1 MRRRFRRANE
11 TPRAVELAEYKRGNT
26 LDTGVTHMSGPSV
39 DVARRVEDA
48 PRSVPESAY
57 AWTRLWAALVL
68 SAIGGVGMWSV
79 IVALPAV
86 QAEFG
91 VARSAA
97 SLPYTMTMICFGFGG
112 ILLGRLSDRFGIF
125 VPVAGGAITLALG

>member
-1 MRRRFRRANE
+1 
-11 TPRAVELAEYKRGNT
+11 
-26 LDTGVTHMSGPSV
+26 MSGPAV
-39 DVARRVEDA
+39 DVGNRVEGA
-48 PRSVPESAY
+48 SRSVPESAY
-57 AWTRLWAALVL
+57 AWIRLSAALVL

-86 QAEFG
+86 QTEFG
-91 VARSAA
+91 VARSAS

-125 VPVAGGAITLALG
+125 VPAVIGAITLALGYAAASQ

>member
-1 MRRRFRRANE
+1 MRDE
-11 TPRAVELAEYKRGNT
+11 
-26 LDTGVTHMSGPSV
+26 
-39 DVARRVEDA
+39 
-48 PRSVPESAY
+48 PESAY
-57 AWTRLWAALVL
+57 AWTRLLAALLL

-112 ILLGRLSDRFGIF
+112 ILMGRLSDRVGIIA
-125 VPVAGGAITLALG
+125 PVGGGAISLGIGYAVASQAT